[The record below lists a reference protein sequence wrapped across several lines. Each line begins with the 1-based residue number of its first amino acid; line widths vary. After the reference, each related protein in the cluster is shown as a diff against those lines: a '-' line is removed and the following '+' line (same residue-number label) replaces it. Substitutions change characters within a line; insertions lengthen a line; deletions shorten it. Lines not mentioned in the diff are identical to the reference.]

1 MGATDQYQFKETEQ
15 FYSLYLFQNGGF
27 VFGKGTTFVKQLDV
41 QSGSKGCLLLYT
53 YPLDSQK
60 NLCFEWEGSLYRFL
74 CLCFLLSPA
83 LLVFMKL
90 LRVPRALLRKLKVRL
105 IIYLDNILMVA
116 ASKEELQIGRNIDFS
131 ITTSRLHNQ
140 CKKAVLCLTKIL
152 ELLGIIINSIKME
165 LSLSEGK
172 LQKILMQCQKTL
184 DQN

>member
-1 MGATDQYQFKETEQ
+1 MGGTDQYQFKETEQ
-15 FYSLYLFQNGGF
+15 FYSLYSFQNGGF
-27 VFGKGTTFVKQLDV
+27 VSGKGTTFAKQLDV

-53 YPLDSQK
+53 YPSDSQK
-60 NLCFEWEGSLYRFL
+60 NLCFEWEGSLSQLL

-90 LRVPRALLRKLKVRL
+90 LKVPRAFLRKLKMRL
-105 IIYLDNILMVA
+105 MIYLDNILMVA

-140 CKKAVLCLTKIL
+140 CKKAVLCLTKII

-172 LQKILMQCQKTL
+172 LQKILMQ
-184 DQN
+184 